1 MNRLSFFHVIV
12 ESLNYQRELDN
23 REREDE
29 MKQALE
35 EWRKLRPGELRAVVD
50 AQGVASRHRYFIL
63 SKSYSLIL
71 ERNNQ

>member
-35 EWRKLRPGELRAVVD
+35 EWRKLRPGEL
-50 AQGVASRHRYFIL
+50 
-63 SKSYSLIL
+63 